1 MTPASR
7 AVHCLLLAIAT
18 VVLICAGPSAASDPE
33 TDLVIGA
40 GDRALSLRDL
50 RFQGMIE
57 QSTASSC
64 GVAALAMLS
73 SLCLGVTVTEEEVRA
88 VVEASSR
95 ARGCENTET
104 EAVTALD
111 LRAACRAL
119 GLDLRGYRVTIEALC
134 DFLQQGGLPVIA
146 HGTRPH
152 PHFVVVLGIVGD
164 EIVLADPSWGRS
176 VLPPDVFA
184 EEKGFSGV
192 ILVPVPTNDQVETA
206 RGAQAAVLLE
216 AEARR
221 STLRDLWVALP

>member
-1 MTPASR
+1 MIRTSR
-7 AVHCLLLAIAT
+7 VLHCLLLAIAT
-18 VVLICAGPSAASDPE
+18 TILVWGSLYAASNPG
-33 TDLVIGA
+33 TDLKRKTGV
-40 GDRALSLRDL
+40 RVQSLRDL

-57 QSTASSC
+57 QSTPFSC
-64 GVAALAMLS
+64 GAASLATLV
-73 SLCLGVTVTEEEVRA
+73 SLCSGADVSEQQALEEVKASVR
-88 VVEASSR
+88 VRSGESVEA
-95 ARGCENTET
+95 API
-104 EAVTALD
+104 TALD
-111 LRAACRAL
+111 LQVAAGPL